1 MSDPRKFLIMVEGR
15 PEGCGDAG
23 QIKWKELP
31 ADISRVMKVLNSG
44 ARRVWNYGYRS
55 KSHVYDE
62 DGKIGRLK
70 TPDEI
75 LDEDLTAFGQSLCN
89 AGISREVFDR
99 ACSDLKEYEGHVFTV
114 SKSNYREV
122 IKYNP
127 DPMVGYP
134 PNPHWSKPSW
144 TRYTG
149 HKKGLA
155 ERQFHLNADV
165 DLANYADHIF
175 GAVDAQELATKRQQN
190 DNYLHNIEKGVVF
203 LKNTYTNLMANIN
216 MVAAEAAV
224 SYAGGAYADFVE
236 MDYLDMYEQSTP
248 AGSINRKIIT
258 LHLRWVIEAH
268 IHNSLRYNNIN
279 SPTIQNILAL
289 RFNHVPYHENI
300 GYDEKS
306 RLEERCKESMV
317 FGLPM
322 WSMKENSRE
331 PCPRNDFE
339 ASADAVTNE
348 EVQAERDDA
357 LDEWAQNQISVCR
370 FPHPE
375 VMSPSTKKAQEAILT
390 AYKEEANKYTTIL
403 RAIFVC
409 YADLIED
416 HHTQYAGG
424 DIVLHSWE

>member
-1 MSDPRKFLIMVEGR
+1 MSDPRKFLIMVGGR
-15 PEGCGDAG
+15 PEDCGGAD

-127 DPMVGYP
+127 EPMVGYP
-134 PNPHWSKPSW
+134 PKKPAW

-175 GAVDAQELATKRQQN
+175 GAVDAQELATKHQQN
-190 DNYLHNIEKGVVF
+190 NDYLHKKGKSVDF
-203 LKNTYTNLMANIN
+203 LKHSYRNLMANIN
-216 MVAAEAAV
+216 TVAAEAAV
-224 SYAGGAYADFVE
+224 SYAGGAYADLVE
-236 MDYLDMYEQSTP
+236 MDYLEIPLIASTEVQP
-248 AGSINRKIIT
+248 QIIT
-258 LHLRWVIEAH
+258 LHLRWVIMDH
-268 IHNSLRYNNIN
+268 IHDSLRDRQHH
-279 SPTIQNILAL
+279 SQTIQNILAL
-289 RFNHVPYHENI
+289 RFNTVPYHENI
-300 GYDEKS
+300 GYDERS

-322 WSMKENSRE
+322 WSMTMDWNRRE

-339 ASADAVTNE
+339 ASADAVSNE
-348 EVQAERDDA
+348 DVQAERDDA

-390 AYKEEANKYTTIL
+390 EYIQEANKYTTIL
-403 RAIFVC
+403 RAIFVR

-416 HHTQYAGG
+416 HHTQYAA
-424 DIVLHSWE
+424 LLNN